1 MEPFQS
7 GQCGRF
13 AGGVLGK
20 ELEGVLDNMATGTG
34 KRPRRKTILIHS
46 LLIATALVLT
56 ACSSKDDDDL
66 ALDDTPAEV
75 LFNEGLALRNAGR
88 LSDAGKKFT
97 ELDKLYPYSEY
108 AKKSLMNL
116 AYINFSLGR
125 YPETVTA
132 AERFTTLYPGSED
145 MPYALYLIG
154 QAYYRQIPDISRD
167 QKITEQAASAL
178 NELITRYP
186 DSEYTADAKS
196 KLLVAYDQ
204 LAGKEMMVGR
214 YYLEKRNYIAAINR
228 FKSVVINYQTT
239 RHVEEA
245 LARLTESY
253 YALGVVNEAQ
263 TAAAILGHNYPDSQ
277 WYKDSY
283 SLLQKGGYE
292 PSEDRGSWISKAFQ
306 GVKLF

>member
-1 MEPFQS
+1 M
-7 GQCGRF
+7 
-13 AGGVLGK
+13 
-20 ELEGVLDNMATGTG
+20 LDNMATGTG
-34 KRPRRKTILIHS
+34 KRLRRKTTLIHS
-46 LLIATALVLT
+46 LLLATALVLT
-56 ACSSKDDDDL
+56 ACASKDDDDL
-66 ALDDTPAEV
+66 ALDETPAEV

-97 ELDKLYPYSEY
+97 ELDKLYPYSEF

-116 AYINFSLGR
+116 AFINFSLGR
-125 YPETVTA
+125 YPEAITA
-132 AERFTTLYPGSED
+132 AERFNTLYPGSAD
-145 MPYALYLIG
+145 TPYALYLIG
-154 QAYYRQIPDISRD
+154 QSYYRQIPDISRD
-167 QKITEQAASAL
+167 QRITEQAASAL
-178 NELITRYP
+178 NELVTRYP

-292 PSEDRGSWISKAFQ
+292 PSENRGSWISKAFQ